1 MAPLC
6 VQVTVE
12 AVSGLQKSHA
22 GIISRKPNP
31 YVIVEVVGKEERR
44 FQTPV
49 IRSSSAPAWNFTG
62 NIDGFEFGDKL
73 QFLLMDNH
81 SWPRSDKVLGRASLI
96 PEDLDDCRVDLGLA
110 ECETNAL
117 LSVAVFAAS
126 ATSADE
132 QIPVTRGSDMGLAEV
147 IKPVQ
152 QFSVADQSSM
162 LDKDNCAETSDGNCH
177 AHGVDA
183 GEECNDQ
190 VAITLK
196 SVPLEG
202 TDSTRLSTPQSTN
215 SDPMLMVPME
225 AEQAPLFA
233 PCGPPP
239 IIYSRA
245 VHAPVT
251 VSAQEFARVLAGIAV
266 VAPAEISVVKPCSGS
281 APNAQKQEKTQH
293 HDVKSTQP
301 VKIKRKARRCC

>member
-22 GIISRKPNP
+22 GNISRKPNP
-31 YVIVEVVGKEERR
+31 YVIVEVVGKKERR

-49 IRSSSAPAWNFTG
+49 IRSSSAPVWNFTG

-81 SWPRSDKVLGRASLI
+81 FWPRSDKVLGRASLI

-117 LSVAVFAAS
+117 LSVAVVAAS
-126 ATSADE
+126 ATNADE
-132 QIPVTRGSDMGLAEV
+132 QVPITRGSDMGLVEV

-162 LDKDNCAETSDGNCH
+162 LDTEDCAETSDGNCY

-190 VAITLK
+190 VAMTLLK
-196 SVPLEG
+196 SMLLEG
-202 TDSTRLSTPQSTN
+202 TDSTGLSTPQSTN
-215 SDPMLMVPME
+215 SDPMLIVPME

-233 PCGPPP
+233 PCSPPP
-239 IIYSRA
+239 IIYSRT
-245 VHAPVT
+245 VHAPVI
-251 VSAQEFARVLAGIAV
+251 VSAEEFARVLAGITV
-266 VAPAEISVVKPCSGS
+266 VVPAEISVVKPCSGS
-281 APNAQKQEKTQH
+281 VPNLQKHQKTQH
-293 HDVKSTQP
+293 GVKSTKP
-301 VKIKRKARRCC
+301 VKIKRKVRRCC